1 MNPLD
6 PPFLF
11 TGTLDGPELDLVEL
25 SGLSLSHAEIT
36 RLWGRTN
43 GNDLLRECT
52 SVRVLKEEEFD
63 GTPGQSDRFFEYE
76 ASSMRTLGDELK
88 VAIKAVLSV
97 GPQSREN
104 GLPPGA
110 RTHAEAMAK
119 AAFESMLL
127 PMESCL
133 DELTPEVQ
141 KSIVAARLERANP
154 GIGVAEGTAIPS
166 QRISDLK
173 FEI

>member
-1 MNPLD
+1 
-6 PPFLF
+6 
-11 TGTLDGPELDLVEL
+11 
-25 SGLSLSHAEIT
+25 
-36 RLWGRTN
+36 
-43 GNDLLRECT
+43 
-52 SVRVLKEEEFD
+52 
-63 GTPGQSDRFFEYE
+63 
-76 ASSMRTLGDELK
+76 
-88 VAIKAVLSV
+88 
-97 GPQSREN
+97 
-104 GLPPGA
+104 
-110 RTHAEAMAK
+110 MAK

-141 KSIVAARLERANP
+141 KSILAARLERANP